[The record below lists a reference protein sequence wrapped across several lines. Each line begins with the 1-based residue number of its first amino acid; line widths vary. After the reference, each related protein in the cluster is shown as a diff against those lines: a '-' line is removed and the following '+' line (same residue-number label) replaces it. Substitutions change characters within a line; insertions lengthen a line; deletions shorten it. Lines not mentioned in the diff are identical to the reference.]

1 MEAILKDIRY
11 GVRSLLKHPGFTAIV
26 VVTLAVGIGAS
37 SAIFSVVNTVLLR
50 PLPYRQADRIVA
62 IQELDK
68 NGKRVQVT
76 PANFLDWRAQNTVFE
91 QLAAIL
97 TRPANL
103 ALADTAERIDL
114 AMTSA
119 NFFSV
124 FGAEPQQG
132 RLFIPTDEQAGHAPV
147 VVVSHGL
154 WQRRFGGEASLV
166 GKAITLDGVS
176 YTVVGIAPA
185 GFQYP
190 DKTDVWVP
198 PFRLAPTVNER
209 MDPTQVRGFGMLAA
223 VALLKPGVGL
233 PQAVSEMETI
243 TARLR
248 QQYPDSNNRR
258 FNRVVSLHTH
268 LVGETGAM
276 LLLLFGAVGFVLLI
290 ACANVANLLL
300 ASAAAR
306 QKELAIRT
314 ALGASRFRLMRQL
327 LTESVILALTGG
339 ALGFLLALW
348 GVALMTKLL
357 PQDFPRLGEIKL
369 DWRVLGF
376 TLVASIVTGILFGF
390 APSLQLSKTDV
401 QDSLKEMGRGVSGSR
416 RHNRLRNL
424 LIVGEVA
431 LSVVLLVGAGLLF
444 RSFMQLQAVNAG
456 FTPQQVLTARLS
468 PAGANYRTD
477 ADYIAFYN
485 KIIQRISSA
494 PGVAVVGAINT
505 LPLDKGPQA
514 GFRIE
519 GRPLLTP
526 DKWPGGN
533 YRTVSTDYF
542 RAMNIP
548 IVQGRAFT
556 DRDIETAPLVMIVNQ
571 ALAQHDF
578 PGENPIGK
586 RISLGNNGPNGQPV
600 WWEIV
605 GVAADVRSLELR
617 EPATPE
623 FYLSALQDSFANMFV
638 VVRST
643 VEPTAIAGSIRQA
656 AAEVDKS
663 AAVSDIK
670 TMDNIVSNAVTQPR
684 FNLFLL
690 GLFSGIALFLSAAGI
705 YGVTA
710 YSVAQRTHE
719 FGIRMAL
726 GAQVGDVLRMIIRHG
741 MLLISVGIAV
751 GLAASFALTRLL
763 RTLLFG
769 VSVTDPLTFV
779 VITLLLSL
787 VALIA
792 CYVPARR
799 ATKVDPLVALRY
811 E

>member
-1 MEAILKDIRY
+1 
-11 GVRSLLKHPGFTAIV
+11 
-26 VVTLAVGIGAS
+26 
-37 SAIFSVVNTVLLR
+37 
-50 PLPYRQADRIVA
+50 
-62 IQELDK
+62 
-68 NGKRVQVT
+68 
-76 PANFLDWRAQNTVFE
+76 
-91 QLAAIL
+91 
-97 TRPANL
+97 
-103 ALADTAERIDL
+103 
-114 AMTSA
+114 
-119 NFFSV
+119 
-124 FGAEPQQG
+124 
-132 RLFIPTDEQAGHAPV
+132 
-147 VVVSHGL
+147 
-154 WQRRFGGEASLV
+154 
-166 GKAITLDGVS
+166 
-176 YTVVGIAPA
+176 
-185 GFQYP
+185 
-190 DKTDVWVP
+190 
-198 PFRLAPTVNER
+198 
-209 MDPTQVRGFGMLAA
+209 
-223 VALLKPGVGL
+223 
-233 PQAVSEMETI
+233 
-243 TARLR
+243 
-248 QQYPDSNNRR
+248 
-258 FNRVVSLHTH
+258 
-268 LVGETGAM
+268 
-276 LLLLFGAVGFVLLI
+276 LLI

-314 ALGASRFRLMRQL
+314 ALGASRFRLIRQL

-339 ALGFLLALW
+339 AIGFLLALW
-348 GVALMTKLL
+348 GVALMTRLL

-376 TLVASIVTGILFGF
+376 TLAASILTGILFGF
-390 APSLQLSKTDV
+390 APSLQLSRTDV
-401 QDSLKEMGRGVSGSR
+401 QDSLKDMGRGVSGSR
-416 RHNRLRNL
+416 RHNRLRSL

-431 LSVVLLVGAGLLF
+431 LSIVLLVGAGLLF
-444 RSFMQLQAVNAG
+444 RSFMQLQAVNTG
-456 FTPQQVLTARLS
+456 FTPQQVLTARLT

-485 KIIQRISSA
+485 QTIQKISTT

-519 GRPLLTP
+519 GRPPLTT

-571 ALAQHDF
+571 ALAQRDF

-586 RISLGNNGPNGQPV
+586 RINLGNNDQQGQPV
-600 WWEIV
+600 WFEIV

-617 EPATPE
+617 EPASPE
-623 FYLSALQDSFANMFV
+623 FYLSDLQDSFGNMFV
-638 VVRST
+638 VIRTT
-643 VEPTAIAGSIRQA
+643 VEPTALAGVIRQA

-670 TMDNIVSNAVTQPR
+670 TMDHIVSAAVTQPR

-690 GLFSGIALFLSAAGI
+690 GLFSGIALLLSAAGI
-705 YGVTA
+705 YGVTS

-726 GAQVGDVLRMIIRHG
+726 GAQVGDVLRMILRQG
-741 MLLISVGIAV
+741 MLLISVGIAI

-779 VITLLLSL
+779 AITFLLTL

>member
-1 MEAILKDIRY
+1 MEGLLKDIRY
-11 GVRSLLKHPGFTAIV
+11 GVRSLLKHPGFTAIL

-50 PLPYRQADRIVA
+50 PLPYRQSERIVA
-62 IQELDK
+62 IQALDRA
-68 NGKRVQVT
+68 GKRVQIS
-76 PANFLDWRAQNTVFE
+76 PANFLDWRAQNSVFE
-91 QLAAIL
+91 HLAAIL
-97 TRPANL
+97 TRPTNL
-103 ALADTAERIDL
+103 ALADQAERLDL

-124 FGAEPQQG
+124 FGTEPERG
-132 RLFIPTDEQAGHAPV
+132 RFFITADEQAGHAPV

-154 WQRRFGGEASLV
+154 WQRRFGGDESLV
-166 GKAITLDGVS
+166 GKPITLDGNS
-176 YTVVGIAPA
+176 YTVVGIAPP

-190 DKTDVWVP
+190 DKTDVWLP
-198 PFRLAPTVNER
+198 PFRLAPTMIER
-209 MDPTQVRGFGMLAA
+209 QDPTQVRGFGMLAA
-223 VALLKPGVGL
+223 VALLKPGVSL

-243 TARLR
+243 TTRLR
-248 QQYPDSNNRR
+248 QQYPETNNRS
-258 FNRVVSLHTH
+258 FNPVVSLHKH
-268 LVGETGAM
+268 LVGETGSM

-300 ASAAAR
+300 ASASAR
-306 QKELAIRT
+306 QKEMAIRT
-314 ALGASRFRLMRQL
+314 ALGASRIRVVRQL
-327 LTESVILALTGG
+327 LTESLILAFAGG
-339 ALGFLLALW
+339 AIGLLLAIW

-357 PQDFPRLGEIKL
+357 PQDFPRAGEINL
-369 DWRVLGF
+369 DWRVLAF
-376 TLVASIVTGILFGF
+376 TLFASILTGILFGL
-390 APSLQLSKTDV
+390 APALQISKTDV
-401 QDSLKEMGRGVSGSR
+401 HESLKESGRSSSGSR
-416 RHNRLRNL
+416 RHNRMRNL

-444 RSFMQLQAVNAG
+444 RSFLRLQSVDTG
-456 FTPQQVLTARLS
+456 FTSQQLLTVQLS
-468 PAGANYRTD
+468 PAGSNYRRD
-477 ADYIAFYN
+477 ADYISFYSQA
-485 KIIQRISSA
+485 IQRVSSI
-494 PGVAVVGAINT
+494 PGIEAVGAINT
-505 LPLDKGPQA
+505 LPLGKGPTA

-519 GRPLLTP
+519 GRPPLTI

-542 RAMNIP
+542 HAMNIP
-548 IVQGRAFT
+548 VVQGRAFN

-571 ALAQHDF
+571 ALAKRDF
-578 PGENPIGK
+578 PNENPIGK
-586 RISLGNNGPNGQPV
+586 RINLGNTDAQGQPV

-605 GVAADVRSLELR
+605 GVVADIRNLELR
-617 EPATPE
+617 EAGAPE
-623 FYLSALQDSFANMFV
+623 FYLSALQDSFPNMFL
-638 VVRST
+638 VVRTS
-643 VEPTAIAGSIRQA
+643 VEPTAVAGAIRQA

-670 TMDNIVSNAVTQPR
+670 TMDRIVSAAVTQPR

-690 GLFSGIALFLSAAGI
+690 GLFSGIALLLSAAGI

-726 GAQVGDVLRMIIRHG
+726 GAQVGDVLRMIIRQG
-741 MLLISVGIAV
+741 MLLISVGVAV
-751 GLAASFALTRLL
+751 GLVASFALTRLL

-779 VITLLLSL
+779 AITFLLTL

-799 ATKVDPLVALRY
+799 ATKVDPLTALRY

>member
-1 MEAILKDIRY
+1 MEGLLKDIRY

-62 IQELDK
+62 IQELTKD
-68 NGKRVQVT
+68 GKRVQVT

-132 RLFIPTDEQAGHAPV
+132 RLFIPADEQAGHAPV
-147 VVVSHGL
+147 VVISHGL
-154 WQRRFGGEASLV
+154 WQRRFGGDASLV
-166 GKAITLDGVS
+166 GKPITLDGAS

-190 DKTDVWVP
+190 DKTDVWLP
-198 PFRLAPTVNER
+198 PYRLAPAMNER

-223 VALLKPGVGL
+223 VALLRPGVGL
-233 PQAVSEMETI
+233 PQAASEMETI

-248 QQYPDSNNRR
+248 QQYPDTNNRR

-268 LVGETGAM
+268 LVGETGPM

-300 ASAAAR
+300 ASAATR

-314 ALGASRFRLMRQL
+314 ALGASRLRLIRQL

-339 ALGFLLALW
+339 AMGFLLALW

-357 PQDFPRLGEIKL
+357 PQDFPRLSEIKL

-376 TLVASIVTGILFGF
+376 TLVASVVTGILFGF

-444 RSFMQLQAVNAG
+444 RSFLQLQAVNTG
-456 FTPQQVLTARLS
+456 FTPQQVLTARLT
-468 PAGANYRTD
+468 PAGAKYRTD

-485 KIIQRISSA
+485 QTIQRISTT

-548 IVQGRAFT
+548 IVQGRAFS
-556 DRDIETAPLVMIVNQ
+556 DRDTETAPLVMIVNQ
-571 ALAQHDF
+571 ALAKRDF
-578 PGENPIGK
+578 PNENPIGK
-586 RISLGNNGPNGQPV
+586 RISLGNNDAQGQPV

-617 EPATPE
+617 EPATAE
-623 FYLSALQDSFANMFV
+623 FYLSALQDSFGSMFV
-638 VVRST
+638 VIRST
-643 VEPTAIAGSIRQA
+643 VEPTGVAGAIRQA

-670 TMDNIVSNAVTQPR
+670 TMDHIVSDAVTQPR

-690 GLFSGIALFLSAAGI
+690 GLFSGIALLLSAAGI

-726 GAQVGDVLRMIIRHG
+726 GAQVGDVLRMIIRQG
-741 MLLISVGIAV
+741 MLLISVGVAV

-769 VSVTDPLTFV
+769 VSVTDPVTFV
-779 VITLLLSL
+779 AITFLLTL
-787 VALIA
+787 VALVA

-799 ATKVDPLVALRY
+799 ATKLDPLTALRY

>member
-1 MEAILKDIRY
+1 MEGLLKDIRY

-26 VVTLAVGIGAS
+26 VITLALGIGAS

-50 PLPYRQADRIVA
+50 PLPYRQADRLVA
-62 IQELDK
+62 IQELTAD
-68 NGKRVQVT
+68 GKRVQVT

-103 ALADTAERIDL
+103 ALADTAERVDF

-124 FGAEPQQG
+124 FGVEPQQG
-132 RLFIPTDEQAGHAPV
+132 RLFIPADEQAGHAPV
-147 VVVSHGL
+147 VVISHGL
-154 WQRRFGGEASLV
+154 WQRRFGGDASLV
-166 GKAITLDGVS
+166 GKPITLDGAS

-198 PFRLAPTVNER
+198 PFRLAPVMNER
-209 MDPTQVRGFGMLAA
+209 MDPTQVRGYGMLAA

-233 PQAVSEMETI
+233 PQAASEMETI

-248 QQYPDSNNRR
+248 QQYPDTNNRR

-268 LVGETGAM
+268 LVGETGPM

-314 ALGASRFRLMRQL
+314 ALGASRLRLIRQL
-327 LTESVILALTGG
+327 LTESVILALIGG

-348 GVALMTKLL
+348 GVAFMTRLL
-357 PQDFPRLGEIKL
+357 PQDFPRLGEIRL

-376 TLVASIVTGILFGF
+376 TLVASVVTGILFGF

-401 QDSLKEMGRGVSGSR
+401 QDSLKEMGRGVSSSR
-416 RHNRLRNL
+416 RQNRLRNL

-444 RSFMQLQAVNAG
+444 RSFLQLQAVNTG
-456 FTPQQVLTARLS
+456 FTPQQVLTGRLT

-477 ADYIAFYN
+477 ADYISFYD
-485 KIIQRISSA
+485 KTIQRISA
-494 PGVAVVGAINT
+494 TPGVAAVGAINT
-505 LPLDKGPQA
+505 LPLDKGPTA

-519 GRPLLTP
+519 GRPPLTT

-556 DRDIETAPLVMIVNQ
+556 DRDTETAPLVAIVNQ
-571 ALAQHDF
+571 ALAQRDF
-578 PGENPIGK
+578 PNDNPIGK
-586 RISLGNNGPNGQPV
+586 RINLGNTNQQGQPV
-600 WWEIV
+600 WFEIV

-623 FYLSALQDSFANMFV
+623 FYLSALQDSFGSMFV
-638 VVRST
+638 VIRST
-643 VEPTAIAGSIRQA
+643 VEPTAVAGAIRQA

-670 TMDNIVSNAVTQPR
+670 TMDHIVSAAVTQPR

-690 GLFSGIALFLSAAGI
+690 GLFSCIALLLSAAGI

-726 GAQVGDVLRMIIRHG
+726 GAQVGDVLRMIIRQG
-741 MLLISVGIAV
+741 MLLISVGVAV

-769 VSVTDPLTFV
+769 VSATDPLTFV
-779 VITLLLSL
+779 AITVLLTL
-787 VALIA
+787 VALVA

-799 ATKVDPLVALRY
+799 ATKVDPLTALRY